1 MEIIGQNYWD
11 DQISIFIIFLFFL
24 FIYIKWEKWE
34 NEKNPN
40 SSDIHCFTICE
51 RLKTWPHA
59 KSLRREEI
67 LFARKG
73 SQYVKR

>member
-34 NEKNPN
+34 NEKYPN
-40 SSDIHCFTICE
+40 SSDIHYFTICE
-51 RLKTWPHA
+51 PLKT
-59 KSLRREEI
+59 SR
-67 LFARKG
+67 
-73 SQYVKR
+73 